1 MIYQEKIW
9 KKKWRQHNGNFHL
22 DHRTWLSG
30 LGHRGIGHDISR
42 LPVRCEQG
50 RETEKR
56 RRGQGKD
63 GKDTELMLIYGNT
76 PRDIIEKIQSK
87 LNGKGNMK
95 KIIFVAVIVA
105 VGYFGLA
112 KADTNTTPQEL
123 ISKVKQ
129 VPERASN
136 FISGEV
142 EKTKIYQ
149 KKQWAEAKA
158 QWSRLISK
166 FQAN

>member
-1 MIYQEKIW
+1 M
-9 KKKWRQHNGNFHL
+9 

-30 LGHRGIGHDISR
+30 LGHRGIGNDISR
-42 LPVRCEQG
+42 LPVHREQG
-50 RETEKR
+50 REKEKR

-149 KKQWAEAKA
+149 KEQWAEAKA

>member
-1 MIYQEKIW
+1 
-9 KKKWRQHNGNFHL
+9 
-22 DHRTWLSG
+22 
-30 LGHRGIGHDISR
+30 
-42 LPVRCEQG
+42 
-50 RETEKR
+50 
-56 RRGQGKD
+56 
-63 GKDTELMLIYGNT
+63 MLIYGNT

-95 KIIFVAVIVA
+95 KIIFVAVIIA

-112 KADTNTTPQEL
+112 KADTNTTPKEL

-129 VPERASN
+129 VPEKASD

-149 KKQWAEAKA
+149 KEQWAEAKA